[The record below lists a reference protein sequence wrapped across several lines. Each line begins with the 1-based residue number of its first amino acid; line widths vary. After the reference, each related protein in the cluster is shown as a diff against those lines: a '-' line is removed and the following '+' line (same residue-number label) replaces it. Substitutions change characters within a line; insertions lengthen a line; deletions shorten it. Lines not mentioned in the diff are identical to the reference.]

1 MTLSH
6 KPSELEEYIVSKFV
20 EMGLITQAQI
30 EEARSARN
38 DRYQS
43 YGRMNEVFSRGY
55 YVGWDDAFAF
65 RMCILGLTKAFTR
78 PDLPII
84 QIADYGQHFIDA
96 LDLANV
102 NVNFMKTGN
111 CKASS
116 TYLKIPIAVCRNWIR
131 LRTKEDVDKWFETL
145 KAELP
150 YYHAQCKA
158 LSEIKKKIKTEGAE
172 FKAIMKE
179 HSKSS
184 PAWKE
189 ARQSYE
195 EMILKFMNKLTR
207 REEIMAQDRHCD
219 FAV

>member
-6 KPSELEEYIVSKFV
+6 KPSELEEYIASKFI

-30 EEARSARN
+30 EEARAVRN
-38 DRYQS
+38 DRYQPYS
-43 YGRMNEVFSRGY
+43 RLDEVFRRGY

-65 RMCILGLTKAFTR
+65 RMSILGLTKAFSE
-78 PDLPII
+78 PDWPII
-84 QIADYGQHFIDA
+84 QIPDYAQKELLA

-102 NVNFMKTGN
+102 NVNFMKDGN

-116 TYLKIPIAVCRNWIR
+116 TYLKIPIAVCRKWIK
-131 LRTKEDVDKWFETL
+131 LHTKEDVDKWFETL
-145 KAELP
+145 KTELP

-195 EMILKFMNKLTR
+195 EMILKFMSKLTR

>member
-6 KPSELEEYIVSKFV
+6 KPSELEEYIASKFV

-30 EEARSARN
+30 EEARAVRN
-38 DRYQS
+38 DRYQPYS
-43 YGRMNEVFSRGY
+43 RLNEVFGRGY
-55 YVGWDDAFAF
+55 YVGWDTAFAF
-65 RMCILGLTKAFTR
+65 NMGILGLTKAFSE
-78 PDLPII
+78 PELPII
-84 QIADYGQHFIDA
+84 RIPDGYKYLEA
-96 LDLANV
+96 LDLDNV
-102 NVNFMKTGN
+102 NVNFMKGGN

-116 TYLKIPIAVCRNWIR
+116 TYLKIPIAVCRNTIK
-131 LRTKEDVDKWFETL
+131 LHTKEDVDKWFETL

-150 YYHAQCKA
+150 YYRAQCKE